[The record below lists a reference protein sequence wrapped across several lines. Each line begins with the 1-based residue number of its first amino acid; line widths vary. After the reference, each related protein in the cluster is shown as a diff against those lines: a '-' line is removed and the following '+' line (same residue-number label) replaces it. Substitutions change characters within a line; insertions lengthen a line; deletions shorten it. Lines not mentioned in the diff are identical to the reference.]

1 MMDLDHV
8 IASVQKKETRHG
20 YGSLAPH
27 ERIVFDVS
35 ALEAEVNN
43 GGFHQFFFNSE
54 ADRVPEI
61 IEALQAIGASTVA
74 GVVQEACRL
83 FPSGGPS
90 RRRSDRQEQLE
101 QIGDEQFDAL
111 DERFYAYPDPLSQ
124 LVVAYWQKNAK
135 T

>member
-1 MMDLDHV
+1 MDLDQ
-8 IASVQKKETRHG
+8 IISSVQEKETRHG
-20 YGSLAPH
+20 YDSLAPS
-27 ERIVFDVS
+27 ERVVFDVN

-61 IEALQAIGASTVA
+61 IEALEAIGASTVA
-74 GVVQEACRL
+74 GIVREACRL
-83 FPSGGPS
+83 FPAGGPS
-90 RRRSDRQEQLE
+90 RDRYARQEQLDR
-101 QIGDEQFDAL
+101 IDDEQLGAL
-111 DERFYAYPDPLSQ
+111 DQRFYAYPEPLGQ

>member
-1 MMDLDHV
+1 MDLDRI
-8 IASVQKKETRHG
+8 IASVQEKEARHG
-20 YGSLAPH
+20 YGSLAPP
-27 ERIVFDVS
+27 ERIVFDVN

-61 IEALQAIGASTVA
+61 IEALQAIGAFTVA
-74 GVVQEACRL
+74 GIVQEACSL
-83 FPSGGPS
+83 FPAGGPS
-90 RRRSDRQEQLE
+90 RDRHARQEQLE
-101 QIGDEQFDAL
+101 QVGDERFDAL

>member
-1 MMDLDHV
+1 MDLDQI
-8 IASVQKKETRHG
+8 IASVQEKEARHG
-20 YGSLAPH
+20 YDSLAPP
-27 ERIVFDVS
+27 ERIVFDVN

-74 GVVQEACRL
+74 GIVQEACRL
-83 FPSGGPS
+83 FPAGGPS
-90 RRRSDRQEQLE
+90 RDRYARQEQLE
-101 QIGDEQFDAL
+101 QVGDERFDAL
-111 DERFYAYPDPLSQ
+111 DRRFYAYPDPLSQ